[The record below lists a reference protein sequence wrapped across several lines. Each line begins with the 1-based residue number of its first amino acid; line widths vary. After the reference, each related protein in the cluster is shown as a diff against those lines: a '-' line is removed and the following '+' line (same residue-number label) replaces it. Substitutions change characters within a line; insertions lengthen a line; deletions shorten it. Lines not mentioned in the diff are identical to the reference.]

1 MLTPITPVAEELRR
15 EEAMGAIAR
24 AHAAGAEAGNWLTAP
39 LIGGTALRI
48 IHGVPRP
55 SLDLDFVVLQPDRQ
69 LTRDELTVCAEQA
82 GYRTVQCG
90 LAENQRQRQ
99 LVIREPGWLGK
110 KIRILVDETAAQAH
124 ERKYLVAALQG
135 GILSY
140 EPADLFRLKT
150 GALVTPPRP
159 GLRPRVAA
167 RDVFDTA
174 FILERFPAALDDSRI
189 LDIAKVA
196 RGYRT
201 GTTREVWQSAFSD
214 DEIMRRADCDSVWN
228 ALEQAIARPLDQAR
242 QRRERQ
248 RTIGHGQQGS
258 SSPEQANPVRKPTAT
273 EAQPGGA
280 KRRRKDGIGY

>member
-24 AHAAGAEAGNWLTAP
+24 AHAAGAEAGNWPSAP

-90 LAENQRQRQ
+90 LAENQQQRQ

-110 KIRILVDETAAQAH
+110 KIRILVDETATQAH
-124 ERKYLVAALQG
+124 ERKYLVAVLQG

-140 EPADLFRLKT
+140 EPTDLFRLKT

-174 FILERFPAALDDSRI
+174 FIQERFPAALDDKRGLAKRFQRRRDHATGGLRQRVERAGTSYRPTTGPGEAASRTPANDRAPTTEFQLSGTAHPGSEADGDGSTARRHEAPAERRNRI
-189 LDIAKVA
+189 LTK
-196 RGYRT
+196 
-201 GTTREVWQSAFSD
+201 TR
-214 DEIMRRADCDSVWN
+214 
-228 ALEQAIARPLDQAR
+228 R
-242 QRRERQ
+242 QR
-248 RTIGHGQQGS
+248 
-258 SSPEQANPVRKPTAT
+258 
-273 EAQPGGA
+273 
-280 KRRRKDGIGY
+280 